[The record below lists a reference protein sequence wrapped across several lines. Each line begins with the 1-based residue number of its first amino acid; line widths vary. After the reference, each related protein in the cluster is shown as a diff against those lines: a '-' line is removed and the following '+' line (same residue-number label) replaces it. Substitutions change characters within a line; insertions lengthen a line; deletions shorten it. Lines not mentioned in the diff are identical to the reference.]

1 MARPLRL
8 EVAGAVYFVSSHCP
22 EGSVAFRDRE
32 DALALEGILAQAMRR
47 FDAQV
52 LAYCLLPNRYEL
64 LLFTRQANLS
74 RLMRHV
80 IGVYTQNHQRR
91 HGAGGALFQGR
102 FRAVLVDREAHL
114 LDACRAVEL
123 APLQAG
129 LVKRLKAWPHSS
141 LPAHLGLAP
150 APEWLDVDGLHGHLL
165 GRPPRSPHDHRR
177 AAASYEALLRSE
189 PDFDLWTGR
198 LRRQIFLG
206 DATFVERM
214 LRASSTPPPEPS
226 ARQVRAQWQH
236 WSARYPDRAEALFA
250 AHFEGGLSMTSLAR
264 EAGLSVSRVSRI
276 IAEQERQ

>member
-22 EGSVAFRDRE
+22 EGSVAFRDGE
-32 DALALEGILAQAMRR
+32 DALALQGILAQAMRR

-52 LAYCLLPNRYEL
+52 LAYSLLPTRYEL

-123 APLQAG
+123 APRQAG
-129 LVKRLKAWPHSS
+129 LVQRVDAWPHSS
-141 LPAHLGLAP
+141 LPAHLGQVPAP
-150 APEWLDVDGLHGHLL
+150 AWLDVDGLHGHLL
-165 GRPPRSPHDHRR
+165 GRPARTAQDHRR
-177 AAASYEALLRSE
+177 AATRYLELLKRE
-189 PDFDLWTGR
+189 PGFDPWTGR

-206 DATFVERM
+206 DAAFVERM
-214 LRASSTPPPEPS
+214 LRAATGTPPEPS
-226 ARQVRAQWQH
+226 ARWVRAQWRA
-236 WSARYPDRAEALFA
+236 WCERYPDRAEALFA
-250 AHFEGGLSMTSLAR
+250 AHFEGGLTMTSLAR
-264 EAGLSVSRVSRI
+264 ETGLSVSRVSRI